1 MLETTVWIS
10 WALGHP
16 DDAEQKRRLIRL
28 LLVGY
33 RDARNKGQQIPP
45 DAQAMLAN
53 VRGNAA
59 QKPPSFENVLQQLD
73 ALEAKT
79 EGGQPFWVS
88 HAGHY
93 DFASDYTHPERFAP
107 AIRDIDDPKP
117 IEALGVSA
125 LTWGHQ
131 YLALAGSACAM
142 LAELPELENKIE
154 ARYAAVVDTQRSER
168 ERVFGN

>member
-1 MLETTVWIS
+1 MGSRAPGRRGADAAAHPAPACRIS
-10 WALGHP
+10 
-16 DDAEQKRRLIRL
+16 RRPKQGPADPAR
-28 LLVGY
+28 
-33 RDARNKGQQIPP
+33 RSSDARQRQGQCRTEATI
-45 DAQAMLAN
+45 
-53 VRGNAA
+53 VR
-59 QKPPSFENVLQQLD
+59 ECLQQLD